1 MDTSF
6 GGGDANGPAP
16 EFKGKS
22 RSISYC
28 ICSVEKMNGVD
39 KIYQFIVYLFGEGKS
54 EGLASRAVSVFDSLE
69 GMHSGCPFG

>member
-16 EFKGKS
+16 GFKGKS

-28 ICSVEKMNGVD
+28 ICWVEKMNGD
-39 KIYQFIVYLFGEGKS
+39 NKIYQFIVYLFGEGKS
-54 EGLASRAVSVFDSLE
+54 EGLASRADESL
-69 GMHSGCPFG
+69 CI